1 MSTFNSIGGGGNLNL
16 FDELKNTLLKNS
28 KYSEQNTENPKLLRN
43 VVIED
48 ALNMNKEL
56 LHILLSNPKL
66 KNHFFTDVE
75 GVFVF
80 DKNKFTW
87 TIENKEFL
95 PDSYTRFKQ
104 KIGLIDSNE
113 RFISSNNDVVLSFP
127 YKDCVLEGGQT
138 KEDQKRSEIFFNETL
153 APEDVDCLLAPKVF
167 TNIKKYTKD
176 GEESVA
182 KFSVEDNLVIK
193 GNNLLALSSLLKVYT
208 KKIKLI
214 YIDPPYNTGNDSF
227 LYNDSFNHS
236 SWLSFMKN
244 RLEIAKKLLR
254 NDGIICVQCDD
265 NEQAYLKVL
274 MDEIYGKDCFLNIVS
289 VKSKSSSGASGG
301 GEDKKLK
308 KNIEYLT
315 IFGGPNFYK
324 FNDQYKLVPLTS
336 YMEDLKRNGSSFAYN
351 SVLLNEGD
359 KEYFCSTKDGTGDE
373 IKIYKHSGYIVKTV
387 NQISK
392 EEKIPLEEVYKKY
405 IDKIFTLENAQT
417 SIRTRVLNVTDN
429 FDSFYSAEYKRKS
442 GRDKGNYVSIG
453 FMGRN
458 KRLVSYLSNTCEIK
472 NKVIFKKFKVG
483 TLWDDL
489 SWSSVS
495 KEGNV
500 KLPSGKKPE
509 NLLKRII
516 EMTTDVNDIVLDF
529 FMGSGSTISTA
540 HKLHRRYIGI
550 EQMNYIDSLVVT
562 RMKYV
567 INGDD
572 SGISQQV
579 GWTGGGSFVYCELK
593 ELNQK
598 YIKQIQNAGSDP
610 QLIDLYNKISKSKFI
625 NIKVKPSNI
634 ESNVSDFESLSTESK
649 RKLLI
654 QLLDL
659 NMLYVNYSDIDDEEY
674 QVSAGDKSFNRSFY
688 GD

>member
-1 MSTFNSIGGGGNLNL
+1 MSTFNSIGGGNLNL

-66 KNHFFTDVE
+66 KNHFFTDVD
-75 GVFVF
+75 GVLVF

-674 QVSAGDKSFNRSFY
+674 QVSDGDKSFNRSFY

>member
-1 MSTFNSIGGGGNLNL
+1 
-16 FDELKNTLLKNS
+16 
-28 KYSEQNTENPKLLRN
+28 
-43 VVIED
+43 
-48 ALNMNKEL
+48 
-56 LHILLSNPKL
+56 
-66 KNHFFTDVE
+66 
-75 GVFVF
+75 
-80 DKNKFTW
+80 
-87 TIENKEFL
+87 
-95 PDSYTRFKQ
+95 
-104 KIGLIDSNE
+104 
-113 RFISSNNDVVLSFP
+113 
-127 YKDCVLEGGQT
+127 
-138 KEDQKRSEIFFNETL
+138 
-153 APEDVDCLLAPKVF
+153 
-167 TNIKKYTKD
+167 
-176 GEESVA
+176 
-182 KFSVEDNLVIK
+182 
-193 GNNLLALSSLLKVYT
+193 
-208 KKIKLI
+208 
-214 YIDPPYNTGNDSF
+214 
-227 LYNDSFNHS
+227 
-236 SWLSFMKN
+236 MKN

>member
-1 MSTFNSIGGGGNLNL
+1 MSTFNSIRGGNLNL

-43 VVIED
+43 VVIEN

-66 KNHFFTDVE
+66 KNHFFTDVD
-75 GVFVF
+75 GVLVF

>member
-1 MSTFNSIGGGGNLNL
+1 M
-16 FDELKNTLLKNS
+16 
-28 KYSEQNTENPKLLRN
+28 
-43 VVIED
+43 
-48 ALNMNKEL
+48 
-56 LHILLSNPKL
+56 
-66 KNHFFTDVE
+66 
-75 GVFVF
+75 
-80 DKNKFTW
+80 
-87 TIENKEFL
+87 
-95 PDSYTRFKQ
+95 
-104 KIGLIDSNE
+104 
-113 RFISSNNDVVLSFP
+113 
-127 YKDCVLEGGQT
+127 
-138 KEDQKRSEIFFNETL
+138 
-153 APEDVDCLLAPKVF
+153 
-167 TNIKKYTKD
+167 
-176 GEESVA
+176 
-182 KFSVEDNLVIK
+182 
-193 GNNLLALSSLLKVYT
+193 
-208 KKIKLI
+208 
-214 YIDPPYNTGNDSF
+214 
-227 LYNDSFNHS
+227 
-236 SWLSFMKN
+236 
-244 RLEIAKKLLR
+244 
-254 NDGIICVQCDD
+254 
-265 NEQAYLKVL
+265 
-274 MDEIYGKDCFLNIVS
+274 
-289 VKSKSSSGASGG
+289 
-301 GEDKKLK
+301 
-308 KNIEYLT
+308 
-315 IFGGPNFYK
+315 
-324 FNDQYKLVPLTS
+324 
-336 YMEDLKRNGSSFAYN
+336 
-351 SVLLNEGD
+351 NEGD

>member
-1 MSTFNSIGGGGNLNL
+1 
-16 FDELKNTLLKNS
+16 
-28 KYSEQNTENPKLLRN
+28 
-43 VVIED
+43 
-48 ALNMNKEL
+48 MNKEL

-66 KNHFFTDVE
+66 KNHFFTDVD
-75 GVFVF
+75 GVLVF

-138 KEDQKRSEIFFNETL
+138 KEDQKRREIFFNETL

>member
-1 MSTFNSIGGGGNLNL
+1 MSTFNSIGGGNLNL

-75 GVFVF
+75 GVLVF

>member
-28 KYSEQNTENPKLLRN
+28 KYLEQNTENPKLLRN

-66 KNHFFTDVE
+66 KNHFFTDVG
-75 GVFVF
+75 GVLVF

>member
-66 KNHFFTDVE
+66 KNNFFTDVD
-75 GVFVF
+75 GVLVF

-167 TNIKKYTKD
+167 TNIKKYTKA
-176 GEESVA
+176 GEEKVS
-182 KFSVEDNLVIK
+182 SISENDNLMIK
-193 GNNLLALSSLLKVYT
+193 GNNLLILSSMLKKYSGKV
-208 KKIKLI
+208 KLI
-214 YIDPPYNTGNDSF
+214 YIDPPYNTGSDDF
-227 LYNDSFNHS
+227 RYNDSFNHS
-236 SWLSFMKN
+236 TWLTFMKT
-244 RLEIAKKLLR
+244 RLELCKKLLSKEGAIYIQV
-254 NDGIICVQCDD
+254 DYH
-265 NEQAYLKVL
+265 ESHYLKVL
-274 MDEIYGKDCFLNIVS
+274 CDEIFGVENFQREIIWRIGWLSGYKTKENNWIRNHDTILYY
-289 VKSKSSSGASGG
+289 SKSNQ
-301 GEDKKLK
+301 EV
-308 KNIEYLT
+308 
-315 IFGGPNFYK
+315 K
-324 FNDQYKLVPLTS
+324 FN
-336 YMEDLKRNGSSFAYN
+336 
-351 SVLLNEGD
+351 
-359 KEYFCSTKDGTGDE
+359 
-373 IKIYKHSGYIVKTV
+373 
-387 NQISK
+387 
-392 EEKIPLEEVYKKY
+392 KKY
-405 IDKIFTLENAQT
+405 IDKKDFKENAD
-417 SIRTRVLNVTDN
+417 SSVERYPIEDVWNSSEYDVLNSIAIT
-429 FDSFYSAEYKRKS
+429 SFAKE
-442 GRDKGNYVSIG
+442 
-453 FMGRN
+453 
-458 KRLVSYLSNTCEIK
+458 T
-472 NKVIFKKFKVG
+472 
-483 TLWDDL
+483 
-489 SWSSVS
+489 VS
-495 KEGNV
+495 KQLNSDDVV
-500 KLPSGKKPE
+500 KGQKSEKLI
-509 NLLKRII
+509 KRIV
-516 EMTTDVNDIVLDF
+516 EAHTEPNDLVLDF
-529 FMGSGSTISTA
+529 FGGSGTTA
-540 HKLHRRYIGI
+540 AVCMKLNRKFIICEQLDVQLDIMSRRLR
-550 EQMNYIDSLVVT
+550 N
-562 RMKYV
+562 V
-567 INGDD
+567 IQGDGC
-572 SGISQQV
+572 GISNSV
-579 GWTGGGSFVYCELK
+579 NWTGGGSFVYCELK
-593 ELNQK
+593 DLNQT

-610 QLIDLYNKISKSKFI
+610 QLIELYNKISKSKFI
-625 NIKVKPSNI
+625 NSKVKPSNI

>member
-1 MSTFNSIGGGGNLNL
+1 
-16 FDELKNTLLKNS
+16 
-28 KYSEQNTENPKLLRN
+28 
-43 VVIED
+43 
-48 ALNMNKEL
+48 MNKEL

-66 KNHFFTDVE
+66 KNHFFTDVD
-75 GVFVF
+75 GVLVF

-336 YMEDLKRNGSSFAYN
+336 YMKDLKRNGSSFAYN

-674 QVSAGDKSFNRSFY
+674 QVSDGDKSFNRSFY